1 MVAWL
6 DQERLIVR
14 DDRGISVIRL
24 DGTRRE
30 LMRIGGYFIGR
41 SMGLSRDRRW
51 ITYTETGTQGDIW
64 LATIR

>member
-1 MVAWL
+1 
-6 DQERLIVR
+6 
-14 DDRGISVIRL
+14 
-24 DGTRRE
+24 
-30 LMRIGGYFIGR
+30 MRIGGYFIGR